1 MKGKDFLEIIRRND
15 DCLCRLALKKQQFAI
30 QSTFIRPLPS
40 QPHALLILVLA
51 NVQENGLSKVFGG
64 FASFISFSSR
74 LTRRALA
81 MSAAGMDSRSFEIVD
96 ALKGLVQ
103 LAF

>member
-30 QSTFIRPLPS
+30 QSSFLAPLPS

-51 NVQENGLSKVFGG
+51 NVQENGLGKLFGG
-64 FASFISFSSR
+64 FTGFISFSSR
-74 LTRRALA
+74 LTRRSLA
-81 MSAAGMDSRSFEIVD
+81 MSAAGVDSRNFKVVD
-96 ALKGLVQ
+96 ALKGFV
-103 LAF
+103 